1 MEINCVGYVFRCAL
15 SVNFMRG
22 GLATAR
28 RLAIGAQIGAQ
39 TAPVLPVHDSFIM
52 HYAYGDLGEL
62 EEEMRRSFHG
72 HFKKDINVKSEIGF
86 MLPSSFDGKEWN
98 DLNFKEQIQGPP
110 EYSQW
115 EDRNS

>member
-1 MEINCVGYVFRCAL
+1 MMVLLQFIDSCIAETVML
-15 SVNFMRG
+15 DFMR
-22 GLATAR
+22 AED
-28 RLAIGAQIGAQ
+28 
-39 TAPVLPVHDSFIM
+39 APVLPVHDSFIM
-52 HYAYGDLGEL
+52 HYAYGELGEL

-72 HFKKDINVKSEIGF
+72 HFKKDIDVKSEIGV

-98 DLNFKEQIQGPP
+98 DLTFEEQIHGPP

>member
-52 HYAYGDLGEL
+52 HYAYGELGEL

-72 HFKKDINVKSEIGF
+72 HFKKDINVKSEIGV
-86 MLPSSFDGKEWN
+86 MLPSSFDGKEWS
-98 DLNFKEQIQGPP
+98 DLTFEEQIHGPP